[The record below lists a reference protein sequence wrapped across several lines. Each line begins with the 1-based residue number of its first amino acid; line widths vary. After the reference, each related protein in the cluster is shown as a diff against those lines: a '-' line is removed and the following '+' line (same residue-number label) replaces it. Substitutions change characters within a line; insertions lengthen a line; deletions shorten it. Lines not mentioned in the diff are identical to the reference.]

1 MKKILIYG
9 MLFIGLL
16 FTLIGM
22 KEVSIGKPIEI
33 VDPIEKLDTINTVM
47 LPEVVIPYKKR
58 IN

>member
-1 MKKILIYG
+1 MKKTLIYG

-22 KEVSIGKPIEI
+22 KEVSIGKPIKII

-47 LPEVVIPYKKR
+47 LPEVVIPYKTK
-58 IN
+58 N